1 MLVDEA
7 AAPVLEAE
15 GERVVEPLRVPF
27 PEVPLVK
34 VPVEIGPTT
43 AVGVKPSEAVEAAAT
58 AAKAT
63 RKMEGCIL
71 HVIICIGDWRMVNI
85 ISKWRKGSRL

>member
-1 MLVDEA
+1 M
-7 AAPVLEAE
+7 PEAE
-15 GERVVEPLRVPF
+15 GERVVEPLRVPFPEVPF

-43 AVGVKPSEAVEAAAT
+43 AVGVEPPEAVEAAAT

-85 ISKWRKGSRL
+85 IAKWRKGPRL